1 MLLRL
6 PSALV
11 AFLSLAA
18 VVVAVPTDP
27 SGFHAVEPRAAARKC
42 GTYIAPEDLS
52 KKEKAFASLIA
63 EGGIRGKIDAVAA
76 NFTIPVYFNVIYAN
90 ETIAG
95 GNIS

>member
-6 PSALV
+6 PAALV
-11 AFLSLAA
+11 ALLSLAA

-27 SGFHAVEPRAAARKC
+27 NGLHGVVPRAPHRKC

-52 KKEKAFASLIA
+52 KNEKAFASLIA
-63 EGGIRGKIDAVAA
+63 EGNIRGKIDAVAT

-90 ETIAG
+90 KTIAG
-95 GNIS
+95 GYVP

>member
-11 AFLSLAA
+11 ALLSLAA
-18 VVVAVPTDP
+18 VVVAVPADP
-27 SGFHAVEPRAAARKC
+27 HAFHGVEPRAASRKC

-63 EGGIRGKIDAVAA
+63 EGGIRGKIDAVVS

-90 ETIAG
+90 KTIAG
-95 GNIS
+95 GYIP

>member
-11 AFLSLAA
+11 ALLSLAA

-27 SGFHAVEPRAAARKC
+27 NGLHGVEPRAAVRKC
-42 GTYIAPEDLS
+42 GTYITPEDLS
-52 KKEKAFASLIA
+52 KKEKAFASLVA
-63 EGGIRGKIDAVAA
+63 EGDIRGKIDALAT

-90 ETIAG
+90 KTIDG
-95 GNIS
+95 GYVS